1 MRTRKDT
8 HRAAKPPPS
17 KSTPVKPA
25 PRNGE
30 EPDLTTGSNAPR
42 ARDGGLQEAIGVQ
55 VRSLRKQQE
64 MTVVELAGQAGLSAG
79 MLSKIENGGIC
90 PSLNTLQALAHALNV
105 PITAFF
111 EKFEERRDASYVP
124 AGAGVTIERRGS
136 KAGHRY
142 QLLGHSLGGDI
153 AVEPYLVTLSEGA
166 QPYGSFRHEGVEFIH
181 LLEGR
186 VRYRH
191 GDRVIDMGPGDSLF
205 FDAAAP
211 HGPETLEELPL
222 RLLSIIIYPR
232 S

>member
-1 MRTRKDT
+1 VARR
-8 HRAAKPPPS
+8 
-17 KSTPVKPA
+17 PA
-25 PRNGE
+25 PPE
-30 EPDLTTGSNAPR
+30 EPELATGSNAPR
-42 ARDGGLQEAIGVQ
+42 ARDGGLQEAIGAQ

-64 MTVVELAGQAGLSAG
+64 MTVVELAGQAGVSAG
-79 MLSKIENGGIC
+79 MLSKIENGGIG
-90 PSLNTLQALAHALNV
+90 PSLNTLQSLAAALNV

-111 EKFEERRDASYVP
+111 EKFEERRDVSYVP

-142 QLLGHSLGGDI
+142 QLLGHSMGGEL

-166 QPYGSFRHEGVEFIH
+166 SAYSSFRHEGVEFIY

-186 VRYRH
+186 VGYRH
-191 GDRVIDMGPGDSLF
+191 GDRLFELGPGDALF

-211 HGPETLEELPL
+211 HGPESLHELPL

-232 S
+232 G

>member
-1 MRTRKDT
+1 MARR
-8 HRAAKPPPS
+8 
-17 KSTPVKPA
+17 PA
-25 PRNGE
+25 PPE
-30 EPDLTTGSNAPR
+30 EPELATGSNAPR
-42 ARDGGLQEAIGVQ
+42 ARDGGLQEAIGAQ

-64 MTVVELAGQAGLSAG
+64 MTVVELAGQAGVSAG
-79 MLSKIENGGIC
+79 MLSKIENGGIG
-90 PSLNTLQALAHALNV
+90 PSLNTLQSLAEALNV

-111 EKFEERRDASYVP
+111 EKFEERRDVSYVP

-142 QLLGHSLGGDI
+142 QLLGHSMGGEL

-166 QPYGSFRHEGVEFIH
+166 SAYSSFRHEGVEFIY

-186 VRYRH
+186 VGYRH
-191 GDRVIDMGPGDSLF
+191 GDRLFELGPGDALF

-211 HGPETLEELPL
+211 HGPESLHELPL

-232 S
+232 G

>member
-1 MRTRKDT
+1 MPRR
-8 HRAAKPPPS
+8 
-17 KSTPVKPA
+17 PA
-25 PRNGE
+25 PPE
-30 EPDLTTGSNAPR
+30 EPELATGSNAPR
-42 ARDGGLQEAIGVQ
+42 PRDGGLQEAIGAQ
-55 VRSLRKQQE
+55 VRSLRKQHE
-64 MTVVELAGQAGLSAG
+64 MTVVELAGQAGVSAG

-90 PSLNTLQALAHALNV
+90 PSLNTLQSLAAALNV

-111 EKFEERRDASYVP
+111 EKFEERRDVSYVP

-142 QLLGHSLGGDI
+142 QLLGHSMGGEL

-166 QPYGSFRHEGVEFIH
+166 SAYSSFRHEGVEFIY

-186 VRYRH
+186 VGYRH
-191 GDRVIDMGPGDSLF
+191 GDRLFELGPGDALF

-211 HGPETLEELPL
+211 HGPETLHELPL

-232 S
+232 G